1 MSDEKPTLAQRIA
14 ETAYSIWVQEG
25 KPDGKEERHWEMA
38 RDLID
43 QEDKSGTTQVPI
55 LNPAGIT
62 FEPMVSIENQGNFP
76 ELTEQPEPPTSA
88 EAEKRPRKQA

>member
-25 KPDGKEERHWEMA
+25 KPDGKEQRHWEMA
-38 RDLID
+38 SDLIS
-43 QEDKSGTTQVPI
+43 QEDKSGTTQMPI
-55 LNPAGIT
+55 LSPAGIT

-76 ELTEQPEPPTSA
+76 ELTEQVDPPPVKDA
-88 EAEKRPRKQA
+88 KRPRKQA